1 MTSGISATKKI
12 KQVARG
18 QQEMTFELIMQKKPT
33 LEKSGGRKF

>member
-12 KQVARG
+12 KQVTRG
-18 QQEMTFELIMQKKPT
+18 QQEMTFELIMQKPT